1 MRWLWSSE
9 KVDTTSDNPSG
20 GAQSFS
26 SAEQSLRKVLHTM
39 KSIYMLPTE
48 LQPLDRFKAVRPV
61 LKPSSRFQSH
71 PCQRT
76 YTCTHIYCSACR
88 AWSTHVCCVCN
99 VYDTA
104 SCREACGVVVYREC
118 LFFMYRSCTGAG
130 DNICLLFVPP
140 AASIKT
146 CSVCGEHYH
155 RHAMCL
161 LEMEVSIF
169 NFCCQDC
176 KEKK

>member
-1 MRWLWSSE
+1 
-9 KVDTTSDNPSG
+9 
-20 GAQSFS
+20 
-26 SAEQSLRKVLHTM
+26 
-39 KSIYMLPTE
+39 MLPTE

-118 LFFMYRSCTGAG
+118 LFFLCIGAVQEQEIISVYCLCHQLLQSKRVVSAENITIAMQCVSWKWKSQSLIFAVKIARRKNRVLACGYRSTSYLSSH
-130 DNICLLFVPP
+130 LL
-140 AASIKT
+140 SL
-146 CSVCGEHYH
+146 SH
-155 RHAMCL
+155 L
-161 LEMEVSIF
+161 LISS
-169 NFCCQDC
+169 
-176 KEKK
+176 